1 MVLGVVAL
9 ECSGGYQSDQIVF
22 TMLVIALLPAQVA
35 AGPSKFLP
43 IIRGV
48 TWFGQVV
55 KTAQRVVSTV
65 EHREVLL
72 KAT

>member
-1 MVLGVVAL
+1 MEMFAPLLLFWAL
-9 ECSGGYQSDQIVF
+9 P
-22 TMLVIALLPAQVA
+22 APAQVA